1 MVELV
6 GACWKAAVPPLLE
19 HPQPVS
25 AAVYPPILIKT
36 DSKIIQEFLQ
46 MAKSSN
52 SKAKQSS
59 GSGGFGKLLL
69 GFLLGVVA
77 VAASL
82 FLYLKFGPL
91 PIAVADQPFPFEK
104 QIVRLPLGARIDRE
118 SKTAPFGTSEDV
130 FESGAHIYRV
140 QCAAC
145 HGTPGHDVSYAKH
158 MYPAA
163 PPLWKKHGKSSV
175 VGVSDDEPGETY
187 WKIANGIRL
196 TGMPAFNHVLSDT
209 QMWQVSLLLKNA
221 DKDLPNPVTQ
231 ILDAPTP

>member
-1 MVELV
+1 
-6 GACWKAAVPPLLE
+6 
-19 HPQPVS
+19 
-25 AAVYPPILIKT
+25 
-36 DSKIIQEFLQ
+36 
-46 MAKSSN
+46 MAKSN
-52 SKAKQSS
+52 SSTAKRTS
-59 GSGGFGKLLL
+59 GSSGFGKLLL
-69 GFLLGVVA
+69 GFLLGLVA
-77 VAASL
+77 VAGGL

-91 PIAVADQPFPFEK
+91 PVAVADQPFPFEK

-130 FESGAHIYRV
+130 FESGAHIYRA

-145 HGTPGHDVSYAKH
+145 HGSPGHDVAYAKH
-158 MYPAA
+158 MFPSA
-163 PPLWKKHGKSSV
+163 PQLWKKHGTSGI

-187 WKIANGIRL
+187 WKVANGIRL

-231 ILDAPTP
+231 ILDTPTP